1 MQVTKLETVTQG
13 NVKIVLLI
21 QDHNKVLHTVH
32 QTTVRLTKKSIYKAN
47 VKHVQLE
54 VNLIKLEL
62 IVFNKMVGTLLDVAE
77 HKLEIQ
83 MAHAELVPNTKL
95 Q

>member
-32 QTTVRLTKKSIYKAN
+32 QITVKLTKKSICKAN

-54 VNLIKLEL
+54 VDLIKLEL
-62 IVFNKMVGTLLDVAE
+62 IVFNKMVPPLLDVAE
-77 HKLEIQ
+77 HK
-83 MAHAELVPNTKL
+83 
-95 Q
+95 